1 MDAVFETPKNE
12 DFRSRI
18 EMDGSCDC
26 PTATTTTA
34 TVMLMLRNHPPS
46 RRIMPLSPPGSW
58 CFLVGILL
66 SSLYLFSV
74 EGFTTQLHNHAA
86 IGARSAAYR
95 RTADGARRPIIN
107 VVGKKKNGV
116 DDRVSLLLLQAT
128 TKKKGFGK
136 EQSTTTK
143 DVKGVKKEEENQ
155 SPPPDAVSEP
165 AFPAAALQPNRA
177 TASSIKT
184 TTSNDNNKNAA
195 GRQALQELRRQAVEK
210 RDAELRRV
218 RDLVQQDAQIE
229 SGVPMSIPEPVAN
242 RMGQRMIPFVGLP
255 ILGGLAT
262 FITFWY
268 LAVYQ
273 DQSFPP
279 VLVATATLVWFAI
292 GLAGIT
298 YSVLSASWDE
308 EDDRAE
314 DGENKKSGGDLLGF
328 NEVKRNVDNIKTGL
342 SRSRDNALVRE
353 QMARLG
359 DDEIQAAL
367 RDLNERETKKS
378 TAKPQTLQ
386 QKLDDS
392 L

>member
-1 MDAVFETPKNE
+1 
-12 DFRSRI
+12 
-18 EMDGSCDC
+18 
-26 PTATTTTA
+26 
-34 TVMLMLRNHPPS
+34 
-46 RRIMPLSPPGSW
+46 MPLSPGSW
-58 CFLVGILL
+58 CILFGIIL

-74 EGFTTQLHNHAA
+74 EGFTTPLEQHAA
-86 IGARSAAYR
+86 LGARTAAAYT
-95 RTADGARRPIIN
+95 RTADGDRR
-107 VVGKKKNGV
+107 VVGKKNGV
-116 DDRVSLLLLQAT
+116 DDRVSLLLLLAT
-128 TKKKGFGK
+128 TNKKKGFGK
-136 EQSTTTK
+136 EQSTTK
-143 DVKGVKKEEENQ
+143 DVKAKKEEENQ
-155 SPPPDAVSEP
+155 QDAAEP
-165 AFPAAALQPNRA
+165 AFPASALQPSRA
-177 TASSIKT
+177 TAPVSI
-184 TTSNDNNKNAA
+184 SNNTNEKNAA

-308 EDDRAE
+308 DDDRE
-314 DGENKKSGGDLLGF
+314 KNDGETSGDLLGF

-367 RDLNERETKKS
+367 RDLNEREKTK
-378 TAKPQTLQ
+378 TTVKPQTLQ